1 VIARVWRGA
10 TLAENGDAYA
20 AYLEETGMRNARTIP
35 GSRGTLVLRRL
46 RGGYAEFET
55 IMLFEK
61 LEDVRGFAGDELDA
75 AVFFELDD
83 KYLIERELEVRHYD
97 VDVHLEPVSTAR

>member
-1 VIARVWRGA
+1 MIARVWRGA
-10 TLAENGDAYA
+10 TLAEDGDAYA
-20 AYLEETGMRNARTIP
+20 AYLEETGMRNAREIP
-35 GSRGTLVLRRL
+35 GSRGTLVLRRV

-83 KYLIERELEVRHYD
+83 KYLVERDLEVRHYEAD
-97 VDVHLEPVSTAR
+97 IRLEPVSTAR